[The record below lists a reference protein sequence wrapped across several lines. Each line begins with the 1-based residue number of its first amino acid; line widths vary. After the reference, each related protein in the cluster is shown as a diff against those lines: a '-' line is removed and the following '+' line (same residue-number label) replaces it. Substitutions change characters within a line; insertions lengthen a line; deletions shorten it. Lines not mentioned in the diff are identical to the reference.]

1 MENGPTLTELA
12 NRLQSLYRL
21 PPMPAIAVKVMQL
34 TLDEDTSARDLAVL
48 IEHDPSLAAQILRYA
63 RSALFNYQGEIRS
76 VQEAITRVLG
86 FDRVSHLALG
96 IAASKAFRLPSHGPL
111 GLESFWRHSLHC
123 ARLSREILK
132 TMPRA
137 RRSELDPEL
146 AYLCGLLHNLG
157 LLLIGHLFPE
167 DFRQLRERRAAEP
180 ERPLTELEDEV
191 FTRREQ
197 QNGLKV
203 GHAVAGSILLKLW
216 DMPEAVIQCAGLHE
230 RCDDQGISSVYVQ
243 SVQLAN
249 ALLMEAAIGDEQ
261 LSRDPRPLARRLGLG
276 EEELV
281 DFREGIQSVDRELE
295 SLANSLAR

>member
-21 PPMPAIAVKVMQL
+21 PPMPAIAVRVMQL
-34 TLDEDTSARDLAVL
+34 TMDEDTSAHDLAVL

-96 IAASKAFRLPSHGPL
+96 IAASRAFRLPNHGPL
-111 GLESFWRHSLHC
+111 GLQDFWRHSLHC
-123 ARLSREILK
+123 ARLSREILR
-132 TMPRA
+132 TMPKA

-157 LLLIGHLFPE
+157 LLLIGHLFPD
-167 DFRQLRERRAAEP
+167 DFLRLRELRAADP
-180 ERPLTELEDEV
+180 ARALSELEDEV
-191 FTRREQ
+191 FTRRDPEKD
-197 QNGLKV
+197 LKV

-216 DMPEAVIQCAGLHE
+216 DMPEAVIQSAGLHE
-230 RCDDQGISSVYVQ
+230 STDKQAASVYVQ
-243 SVQLAN
+243 AVQLAN
-249 ALLMEAAIGDEQ
+249 ALLMESGIGDEQ
-261 LSRDPRPLARRLGLG
+261 VSRDPEPLARRLGLG
-276 EEELV
+276 ADELV
-281 DFREGIQSVDRELE
+281 DFRKGIQSVDRELE
-295 SLANSLAR
+295 GLANSLAR